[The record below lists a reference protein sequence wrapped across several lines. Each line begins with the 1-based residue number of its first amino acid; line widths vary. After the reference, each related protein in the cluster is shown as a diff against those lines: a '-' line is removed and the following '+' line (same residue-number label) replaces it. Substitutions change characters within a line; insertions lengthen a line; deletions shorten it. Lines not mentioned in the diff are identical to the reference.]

1 MKLEFKIKL
10 LCACCK
16 HEMEEDIEQDINKVI
31 RVRCKNPDCERP
43 HAVYVV
49 R

>member
-1 MKLEFKIKL
+1 MKFEFRIKL
-10 LCACCK
+10 LCANCK
-16 HEMEEDIEQDINKVI
+16 QEMEEDIKQDMDKVI